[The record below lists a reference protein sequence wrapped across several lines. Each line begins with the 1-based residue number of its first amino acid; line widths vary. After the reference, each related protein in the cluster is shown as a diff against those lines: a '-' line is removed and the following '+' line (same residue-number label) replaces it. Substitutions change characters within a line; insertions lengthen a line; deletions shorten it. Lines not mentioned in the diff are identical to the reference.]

1 MSQREALQAGLD
13 KTAAALLELIAQ
25 QGDSQ
30 GSALVSE
37 WSRTRESVK
46 DSANGLRLTSEKI
59 PVHTTRNTQQQNPR
73 NYSGKTH
80 MASAS
85 GSGDPYRPTLA
96 SNSSSAEG
104 QFATQSERFASSD
117 ANVSGSESKASALGL
132 RPGQPK
138 QFTPREGDAGISS
151 PASLTPEGSQL
162 LASTLATLG
171 LDHSNASATE
181 IIAALVTSLQS
192 KTSSGAELARSEPLS
207 SGAEVESQIQAF
219 CRESSREGG
228 LQALHG

>member
-1 MSQREALQAGLD
+1 MFRNEALHAGLD

-37 WSRTRESVK
+37 RSRTRESVK

-85 GSGDPYRPTLA
+85 GSGDPYHPTLA

-104 QFATQSERFASSD
+104 QFARQSERLASFD
-117 ANVSGSESKASALGL
+117 ANVSGSESKASALDL
-132 RPGQPK
+132 RPGQTK
-138 QFTPREGDAGISS
+138 QFTPREEGAGISS
-151 PASLTPEGSQL
+151 LASLTTEESQRL
-162 LASTLATLG
+162 TSTLATLG
-171 LDHSNASATE
+171 IDHSKASAAE
-181 IIAALVTSLQS
+181 IITALVASLQS
-192 KTSSGAELARSEPLS
+192 KTSSGVELARSEPLS
-207 SGAEVESQIQAF
+207 SGAEVESQLQAF
-219 CRESSREGG
+219 CHVAFENMM
-228 LQALHG
+228 